1 MGDGISD
8 LDTRGEGYASPHQRE
23 RLLCAQRS
31 RLDLLDR
38 EWLEGVLRG
47 LEEDVRMFGPAG
59 DDESRMER
67 IRARLKMQEDMG
79 DG

>member
-8 LDTRGEGYASPHQRE
+8 LVSRGEGYSSPHQRE
-23 RLLCAQRS
+23 RMLCAQRS

-38 EWLEGVLRG
+38 EWLEGVLKG

-59 DDESRMER
+59 NDLARMAR
-67 IRARLKMQEDMG
+67 IRSRLKAK
-79 DG
+79 